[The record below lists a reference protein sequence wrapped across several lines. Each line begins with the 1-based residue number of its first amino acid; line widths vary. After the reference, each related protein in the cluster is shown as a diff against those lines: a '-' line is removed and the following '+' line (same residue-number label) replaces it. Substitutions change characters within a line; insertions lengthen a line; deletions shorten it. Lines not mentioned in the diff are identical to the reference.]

1 MVMGGSIGGRR
12 LMLMLMLAAKGVV
25 ALCAGVRVVRHAER
39 GQWAGH
45 DGVLEMRVLMLM
57 LLMLMLMLMQ
67 MLMLMLMQMRM
78 VVLLAARG
86 LIWVVLLVDRSRVK
100 KGGAYS

>member
-1 MVMGGSIGGRR
+1 
-12 LMLMLMLAAKGVV
+12 MLMLMLAARGVA
-25 ALCAGVRVVRHAER
+25 ALCAEVRVVRHAER

-45 DGVLEMRVLMLM
+45 AGVLEVRVLMLMLM
-57 LLMLMLMLMQ
+57 LLMLILML

-78 VVLLAARG
+78 VVLLVVRG

-100 KGGAYS
+100 TAGLFLR